1 MRKLNQFGTC
11 AALTAAFAISIGA
24 GTAAA
29 QDGAPPPPAPNSA
42 PNTASD
48 SMPPNQAPETTANQ
62 PMRRNAR
69 AAAEPKSDADFAREA
84 SQGGEAE
91 VKLGQLAMQNGQ
103 SDAVKN
109 FGKKMMDDHIKA
121 GENLKAAATKSD
133 IDLPAGLSP
142 KDQATYDQLSKLNG
156 SAFDHA
162 YARSMTR
169 DHVQD
174 IAAFRQESAN
184 GTDPNIKQFAT
195 ATLPIL
201 QDHLRDAR
209 AMEQAVG
216 VQPHNGNRRAA
227 ATGSNGDGSPAS
239 QPAPQQ

>member
-1 MRKLNQFGTC
+1 MRKPNKFGTC

-29 QDGAPPPPAPNSA
+29 QDGAPPPAAPNSA

-84 SQGGEAE
+84 SQG
-91 VKLGQLAMQNGQ
+91 GQ

>member
-69 AAAEPKSDADFAREA
+69 ATEPKSDADFAREA

-121 GENLKAAATKSD
+121 GESLKAAATKSN

-142 KDQATYDQLSKLNG
+142 KDQATYDRLSKLNG
-156 SAFDHA
+156 SAFDQA

-195 ATLPIL
+195 ATLPTL
-201 QDHLRDAR
+201 QEHLRDAR

-216 VQPHNGNRRAA
+216 LQPRNGNRRPAPGASGDAA
-227 ATGSNGDGSPAS
+227 
-239 QPAPQQ
+239 PAPQPSPQQ